1 MLAGKTVLLC
11 VSGSIA
17 AYKIAYLASALK
29 KTEGRCPCAYDPECD
44 KFHQPDYIRDT
55 DRK

>member
-29 KTEGRCPCAYDPECD
+29 KLKADVQMC
-44 KFHQPDYIRDT
+44 IRDSP
-55 DRK
+55 RPQWNRIVLSR

>member
-29 KTEGRCPCAYDPECD
+29 KLKADVHVLILSTRL
-44 KFHQPDYIRDT
+44 HLRH
-55 DRK
+55 

>member
-29 KTEGRCPCAYDPECD
+29 KLKADVHVLMTLNETNFINPITFE
-44 KFHQPDYIRDT
+44 T
-55 DRK
+55 LT

>member
-29 KTEGRCPCAYDPECD
+29 KLKADVHVLMTGMR
-44 KFHQPDYIRDT
+44 QISSTNYIRDT

>member
-29 KTEGRCPCAYDPECD
+29 KLKADVHVLMTRNAKERFAYEEKHP
-44 KFHQPDYIRDT
+44 
-55 DRK
+55 